1 MEYHCVV
8 KWSEEN
14 GWLIDWPTTFAKFEK
29 GKTVYIPNIDEWV
42 FPDQGTETGDKE
54 KEITELLNNALNN
67 IK

>member
-42 FPDQGTETGDKE
+42 FPDQNTETGDS
-54 KEITELLNNALNN
+54 
-67 IK
+67 